1 MLSDKANS
9 ENLED
14 LEARNSEMIYRV
26 YFSKAKLKAIAQT
39 SALLAGF
46 AMVAMVEVT
55 LDNGVPYP
63 NTLLILFS
71 CVTTLLVIVHLF
83 SLMIATC
90 ILPNIEAAVG
100 IRKWSA
106 SPHNK
111 FQAQIEVAWVL
122 STGFGLVLFLIEVA
136 LLIWIKFW
144 TIMDHGAVEKASIE
158 TTTTSDN
165 LVSRNPSSQGA
176 WLAALIASVAF
187 LIPGGIAFVYFGFS
201 FYRKL
206 ANHASEL
213 RMSQMDRLLV
223 KRQLLEDD
231 GASLCTYKSADNRSI
246 NLKVI

>member
-1 MLSDKANS
+1 MSSFSESYGMEQHGPEFMLAERNSKHSDIPD
-9 ENLED
+9 D

-55 LDNGVPYP
+55 IESDVPYP
-63 NTLLILFS
+63 SVLLVLFS

-100 IRKWSA
+100 IRKWSS

-111 FQAQIEVAWVL
+111 FKTQIEVAWIL

-144 TIMDHGAVEKASIE
+144 TIMDHTSRVSDSGAESSPP
-158 TTTTSDN
+158 TQGQ
-165 LVSRNPSSQGA
+165 NPSSYGA
-176 WLAALIASVAF
+176 WLAAMIASVAF
-187 LIPGGIAFVYFGFS
+187 LVPAES
-201 FYRKL
+201 HSSTL
-206 ANHASEL
+206 APVSTGNWRTTRPRSE
-213 RMSQMDRLLV
+213 
-223 KRQLLEDD
+223 
-231 GASLCTYKSADNRSI
+231 
-246 NLKVI
+246 